1 MNPDVCVIGSG
12 PGGAMIAQRL
22 ARAGAKVVILEEGG
36 LHTKAEF
43 DMQEATAYPRLY
55 QDRGNRATAD
65 LSIAILQGRAVGGG
79 TVVNW
84 TTSYR
89 TPDHVLEHWRKT
101 EGTEL
106 TAEALKPHF
115 DEVEQRLNIQKVD
128 LDDTNPNNRAVY
140 DGCTKLG
147 WQVDTTRR
155 NVKGCLRSGYCGM
168 GCPVDAKQSAAL
180 TYLPD
185 AIAAGAILKPGSR
198 AEKIETGNG
207 RATAVVG
214 RDFRIEPRLVVL
226 SAGALNSPALL
237 LRSGITRGP
246 VGKKSWLHP
255 TIAMGAYY
263 DQRIEGFYGA
273 PQSVASHHFA
283 QRPEGAGFFIEAA
296 PVHPMLAALAA
307 PGFGAPLRANMAQMA
322 NLCATIGLMIDG
334 FSEGEEGGTVTLRPD
349 GGPRLDYAF
358 TPRMYE
364 CFRAAMKAICRL
376 HLANGAREIHTSHVE
391 EVSIRSESDIA
402 KIDHAPMGPNLFGVF
417 SAHQMGGC
425 RMGADPKRSVVNPQ
439 LRHHQ
444 IENLFVVDG
453 SVFPTGLGVNPM
465 ESIYGVASWAAQHVQ
480 KALA

>member
-1 MNPDVCVIGSG
+1 MTPDVCVIGSG

-22 ARAGAKVVILEEGG
+22 ARAGASVVVLEEGG

-43 DMQEATAYPRLY
+43 DMQEASAYPRLY

-101 EGTEL
+101 EGAEL
-106 TAEALKPHF
+106 TSAALKPHF
-115 DEVEQRLNIQKVD
+115 EEVERRLNVQKVD
-128 LDDTNPNNRAVY
+128 VEDTNPNNRAIY
-140 DGCTKLG
+140 DGCRKLG
-147 WQVDTTRR
+147 WQVDTTSR
-155 NVKGCLRSGYCGM
+155 NVKGCLRTGYCGM

-185 AIAAGAILKPGSR
+185 AVAAGAVLRPNSR
-198 AEKIETGNG
+198 VEKIETIGG
-207 RATAVVG
+207 RAVAVVG
-214 RDFRIEPRLVVL
+214 RDFRVEPKVVVL
-226 SAGALNSPALL
+226 SAGAINSPAVL
-237 LRSGITRGP
+237 LRSGITAGP
-246 VGKKSWLHP
+246 VGRKTWLHP
-255 TIAMGAYY
+255 TIALAAYY
-263 DQRIEGFYGA
+263 EQRIEGFYGA

-307 PGFGAPLRANMAQMA
+307 PGFGAPLRSQMASMA
-322 NLCATIGLMIDG
+322 NLCATIALFIDG
-334 FSEGEEGGTVTLRPD
+334 FSEEEAGGTVSVRPD
-349 GGPRLDYAF
+349 GAPRLDYAF
-358 TPRMYE
+358 TDRMYE
-364 CFRAAMKAICRL
+364 CFRAAMKSICRL
-376 HLANGAREIHTSHVE
+376 HLANGAKLIQTSHVR
-391 EVSIRSESDIA
+391 EVRVTREADLADI
-402 KIDHAPMGPNLFGVF
+402 DREPLGPNLFGVF

-425 RMGADPKRSVVNPQ
+425 RMGKDPIRSVVNPQ
-439 LRHHQ
+439 LRHHAVQ
-444 IENLFVVDG
+444 NLFVVDG

-480 KALA
+480 KAV